1 LLLAIWF
8 VSARGYR
15 LVAQTPTIASQ
26 PQSLNVAPGMKAVF
40 SVQAS
45 GSALRYQWQ
54 FNSNNIVRATNS
66 IFTVTNV
73 ALADAGDY
81 RVVITNISGSVTSAP
96 ASLLLGPI
104 LAWGAT
110 NQARFYRAV

>member
-1 LLLAIWF
+1 L
-8 VSARGYR
+8 VSTSAYR
-15 LVAQTPTIASQ
+15 SAAQTPTIVTP
-26 PQSLNVAPGMKAVF
+26 PQSLNVAPEMKAVF

-110 NQARFYRAV
+110 NQARFYRAVEDP

>member
-1 LLLAIWF
+1 
-8 VSARGYR
+8 
-15 LVAQTPTIASQ
+15 
-26 PQSLNVAPGMKAVF
+26 MKAVF

-81 RVVITNISGSVTSAP
+81 QVVITNISGSVTSAP

-110 NQARFYRAV
+110 NQARFYRAVENP